1 MRLIDIKIMYH
12 KAGVGK
18 VNLALFLPLRKKL
31 PVHPLSEHSPCPS
44 VSNKEDELR
53 PWFLSRG
60 P

>member
-1 MRLIDIKIMYH
+1 MRLIDIKTMYH
-12 KAGVGK
+12 KASIDK
-18 VNLALFLPLRKKL
+18 VNPALFLPLRKTL

-53 PWFLSRG
+53 SWFLSRE